1 MSLTL
6 LDGVYE
12 CHSNRW
18 IDFGLSWVYMQE
30 SFQTSRYGDDDDN
43 ADDDDYMMRASRV
56 GR

>member
-18 IDFGLSWVYMQE
+18 IDFGLSWVYIQE

-43 ADDDDYMMRASRV
+43 ADDDDYMMRARV